1 MIPPFGTGQRI
12 GLFGGSFNP
21 AHRGHVAV
29 ALYALKRLKLD
40 WVWWLVAPQNPLK
53 NIGDY
58 ADYEERLKEVRRVA
72 RHPRFIVSNIEREFG
87 TRTTA
92 ALLKKL
98 APEIRRGHFVWIMG
112 ADSFADL
119 HRWNNWTSIVETM
132 PLAFLARPGYSIR
145 ALNSPAALRYAA
157 YRLPN
162 EDAAQL
168 ADMPPPAWVFVPMP
182 LRRESSTAIR
192 QKRQRKAKT

>member
-1 MIPPFGTGQRI
+1 MIPAFGTGQRI

-29 ALYALKRLKLD
+29 ALYALKKLQLD
-40 WVWWLVAPQNPLK
+40 WIWWLVAPQNPLK
-53 NIGDY
+53 NAGDY
-58 ADYEERLKEVRRVA
+58 GDYNERLDEVRRVA

-87 TRTTA
+87 TTTTA
-92 ALLKKL
+92 GLLKKL
-98 APEIRRGHFVWIMG
+98 APELKRGRFVWIMG

-119 HRWNNWTSIVETM
+119 HRWNNWIFIAETV

-145 ALNSPAALRYAA
+145 ALKSPAALRYAE

-162 EDAAQL
+162 EDAALL
-168 ADMPPPAWVFVPMP
+168 ADMTPPAWVFVPMP

-192 QKRQRKAKT
+192 QKRQRKVRA